1 MKGRQGWPPR
11 QREQLA
17 RWLRGAKELGTSQ
30 EAEKTSIVGQTER
43 GGEWK
48 EVQWDQGA
56 GARPHKDMK
65 VLLNSGRF
73 IPHH

>member
-1 MKGRQGWPPR
+1 MCYREHSLGLGFRKEREVKGRQGWPPR

-48 EVQWDQGA
+48 EAQ
-56 GARPHKDMK
+56 
-65 VLLNSGRF
+65 
-73 IPHH
+73 